1 MDLFNVVAK
10 LTLDSTEYEA
20 QVNAVSQRVIPIDTP
35 GLKLDT
41 TDYDKEINEAGDEA
55 EDFEDRAGGA
65 FSRVGELLKTAGIVA
80 AVGAIANGFKKAIE
94 YTANLGDEI
103 DKGSKRMNISTHAY
117 QQFDH
122 ALQQSG
128 GSVNDLQR
136 GLKNIRQIMTD
147 GEEATGKAAEA
158 FNTLGIDMQKSNG
171 QMKTAE
177 ELMNE
182 TLMAL
187 AEIEDADQRG
197 ALVDALFGPNSGGIK
212 PLLEEGKEGV
222 KDLLNEADELN
233 MIMSDEDIQK
243 AVEYGDAVANMKKEL
258 ELLQVDFAKNIL
270 PVLTDCVKAITD
282 IINFFRGN
290 GLGGA
295 AGVATVLGGTAV
307 GKSIFNWGVNK
318 LLGTGG
324 SGGGTGGSSGGGGF
338 VKGLVGKGLT
348 ALKSG
353 LAANG
358 LWALTPAAV
367 LAAGLA
373 PGLIAQNEATENMRA
388 EQAQMEQNA
397 ANLEAANS
405 ENAVFVRTTAGN
417 SYLVKDENGNERKN
431 FLGQSY
437 SQLTDAT
444 FESLMGLKDRSG
456 AEMAKLEFA
465 LRGVSNPMT
474 GNYAWTDLQ
483 KLWRGELEANDAP
496 ELAKAIADALSGTS
510 IGKMWEWQRGS
521 GFVANGETPE
531 VEVQPTV
538 DSEAQAELQRQLDEG
553 TYTVDVMP
561 SMIGMFRG
569 NEHAA
574 GAWDIPWDNYPA
586 LLHRDEMVLT
596 ASQARRYREG
606 GGGGLDYDTVGT
618 MIGVAIE
625 NAMGRV
631 MVMMSGEKV
640 GDLTTRQVKN
650 NINADSFSRIRAL
663 GG

>member
-10 LTLDSTEYEA
+10 LTIDSTEYDA
-20 QVNAVSQRVIPIDTP
+20 QVNAISQRVIPIDTP

-41 TDYDKEINEAGDEA
+41 TDYDKNINEAGEEA
-55 EDFEDRAGGA
+55 EQFEDKAGGA
-65 FSRVGELLKTAGIVA
+65 FERVGDILNKAGIVA
-80 AVGAIANGFKKAIE
+80 TVGMIANVFKKAIS
-94 YTANLGDEI
+94 YTSELGDEI
-103 DKGSKRMNISTHAY
+103 DKGSKRMNITTHAY
-117 QQFDH
+117 QQWNH
-122 ALQQSG
+122 ALEQSG
-128 GSVNDLQR
+128 GTVTDLQR
-136 GLKNIRQIMTD
+136 GLKNIRAIMQD
-147 GEEATGKAAEA
+147 GDEATGKAAEA
-158 FNTLGIDMQKSNG
+158 FNELGISMQKSNG
-171 QMKTAE
+171 EMKTSE

-222 KDLLNEADELN
+222 RNLLNEADELN

-243 AVEYGDAVANMKKEL
+243 AVEYKDSVANMKKEL
-258 ELLQVDFAKNIL
+258 ELLQVDFANNIL
-270 PVLTDCVKAITD
+270 PILQECVKAITD

-295 AGVATVLGGTAV
+295 AGIATVLGGTKV
-307 GKSIFNWGVNK
+307 GRSIFKWGAKK
-318 LLGTGG
+318 LLG
-324 SGGGTGGSSGGGGF
+324 GGGDGEGGGGF
-338 VKGLVGKGLT
+338 LKTAGRGLFTKGLSAAK
-348 ALKSG
+348 AG

-367 LAAGLA
+367 AAAGIVPAL
-373 PGLIAQNEATENMRA
+373 LAQNQANENMRA

-397 ANLEAANS
+397 AMLEAANS

-496 ELAKAIADALSGTS
+496 ELAKAIAEALSDTS

-538 DSEAQAELQRQLDEG
+538 DSDAQAELQKQLDEG
-553 TYTVDVMP
+553 TYTIDVMP
-561 SMIGMFRG
+561 SLIGMFGG
-569 NEHAA
+569 NSHAA

-606 GGGGLDYDTVGT
+606 GGGMDYAAVGE
-618 MIGVAIE
+618 MIGFAIE
-625 NAMGRV
+625 DAMGRV

-640 GDLTTRQVKN
+640 GDLTTKRVKD
-650 NINADSFSRIRAL
+650 NINAGSFARVRSL